1 MKTPVFEPLFNK
13 VEGIYRTPPAAASE
27 GYNVVNLS
35 LHFQVNIS
43 DANFLA

>member
-13 VEGIYRTPPAAASE
+13 VAGIYRTPPAAASE

-35 LHFQVNIS
+35 LHFQVIIS